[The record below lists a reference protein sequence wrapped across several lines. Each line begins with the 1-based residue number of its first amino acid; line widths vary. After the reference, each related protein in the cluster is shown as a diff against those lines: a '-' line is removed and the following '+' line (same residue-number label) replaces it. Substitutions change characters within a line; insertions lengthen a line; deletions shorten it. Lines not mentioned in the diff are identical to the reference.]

1 MFLEKPALERPLLFT
16 PLTLRG
22 VVAPNR
28 VAISPMVQN
37 RSRDGFSNDFYL
49 VHYGKFALGKAGIV
63 FSEACAVEARGRV
76 TDGDLGIWDDAHV
89 DGLSR
94 VTRFL
99 HAEGSLAAVQLAHA
113 GRKGAMQRAWDGN
126 GPLDATDFAKG
137 RRPWDVVGPTTAPVG
152 PGWLVPHQL
161 STAEIAEV
169 VRCFADAARRADRAG
184 FDICEIHGAHG
195 YLIASFLSP
204 ISNTRND
211 DFGGDRAGRMRIAL
225 DVTRAVRAAWP
236 SHKPLFF
243 RVSSLDGAGGW
254 ELEDTV
260 ALARE
265 LKALGVDVVDCS
277 SGGLTGSATAAPIR
291 RGPGF
296 QVPFASAVRKQGGVM
311 SMAVGLILDGP
322 QAEAILQAGDADII
336 AIGRQALFN
345 PYWTLHAAQ
354 ELGCDPDWSMW
365 NPEVGW
371 WLEKREHTLGRK

>member
-1 MFLEKPALERPLLFT
+1 MERPLLFT

-37 RSRDGFSNDFYL
+37 RSQDGFSNDFYL

-76 TDGDLGIWDDAHV
+76 TDGDLGIWDDAHI

-137 RRPWDVVGPTTAPVG
+137 RKPWAVVGPTTAPVG
-152 PGWLVPHQL
+152 PGWLIPHQL
-161 STAEIAEV
+161 STGEIAEV
-169 VRCFADAARRADRAG
+169 VRSFADAARRADRAD

-211 DFGGDRAGRMRIAL
+211 DYGGDRAGRMRIAL
-225 DVTRAVRAAWP
+225 DITRAVRAVWP

-260 ALARE
+260 ALSRE

-296 QVPFASAVRKQGGVM
+296 QVPFASAVRNQGGVM

-322 QAEAILQAGDADII
+322 QAEAILRDGDADII
-336 AIGRQALFN
+336 AVGRQALFN
-345 PYWTLHAAQ
+345 PYWALHAAQ